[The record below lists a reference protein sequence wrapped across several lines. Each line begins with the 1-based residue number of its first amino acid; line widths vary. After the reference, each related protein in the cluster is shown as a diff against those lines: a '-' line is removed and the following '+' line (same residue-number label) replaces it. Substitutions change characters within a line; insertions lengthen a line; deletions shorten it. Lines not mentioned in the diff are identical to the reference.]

1 MKEVPVIAPI
11 PKNGYWILTD
21 DVRVSVDYGNK
32 RYTYFI
38 PKGFETDFA
47 SVPRFLWWLVAPT
60 DYPLLRASLLHDYL
74 YRTSKRHSREWA
86 DRVFVK
92 LATEDGLPKWKAAL
106 VYLAVRVFGKKVWDR
121 YREGEIDSQG
131 SAEA

>member
-1 MKEVPVIAPI
+1 MREIPIIAPI

-21 DVRVSVDYGNK
+21 DVKISVDYGNR

-47 SVPRFLWWLVAPT
+47 SVPRFLWWLIAPT

-74 YRTSKRHSREWA
+74 YRTGTRASRKWA
-86 DRVFVK
+86 DRVLVK
-92 LATEDGLPKWKAAL
+92 IAIEDGLPKWKACL
-106 VYLAVRVFGKKVWDR
+106 MYSAVRLFGQRVWNK
-121 YREGEIDSQG
+121 YREGEGDKESER
-131 SAEA
+131 A